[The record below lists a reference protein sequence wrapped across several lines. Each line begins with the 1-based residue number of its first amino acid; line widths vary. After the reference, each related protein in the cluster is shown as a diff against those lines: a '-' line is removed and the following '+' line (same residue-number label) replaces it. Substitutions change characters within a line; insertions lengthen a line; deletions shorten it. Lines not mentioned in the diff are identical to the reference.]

1 MLVQVIRQSK
11 ARQFLFGFMLNLS
24 VYLLSLA
31 LCRNQLTL
39 PQRGQQC
46 LLSLHPP
53 TSTACPRHQWT
64 AAAVPEGCHGADW
77 CKDWL
82 ILAHPAAVLTP
93 APPVAAGVISQ
104 TQVSRGAKIL
114 SSVSECTLASFNL
127 LCLCNRVRFCP

>member
-1 MLVQVIRQSK
+1 MLVSACKLLGK
-11 ARQFLFGFMLNLS
+11 ARQGSGFILNLN
-24 VYLLSLA
+24 VYLLFLA

-39 PQRGQQC
+39 LQRGQQC
-46 LLSLHPP
+46 LLSLHPQ

-64 AAAVPEGCHGADW
+64 AAAVPGGCRGADW

-82 ILAHPAAVLTP
+82 ILAHPAAALTP
-93 APPVAAGVISQ
+93 APTAAAGAISQ

-127 LCLCNRVRFCP
+127 LCLCNRVRFCL

>member
-1 MLVQVIRQSK
+1 MLVQVIMQSK
-11 ARQFLFGFMLNLS
+11 ARKLLFGFILNLS
-24 VYLLSLA
+24 GYLLFFA

-39 PQRGQQC
+39 LQRGQQC

-64 AAAVPEGCHGADW
+64 AAAVPGGCRGANW

-82 ILAHPAAVLTP
+82 ILAHPAAALTP
-93 APPVAAGVISQ
+93 APIAISQ
-104 TQVSRGAKIL
+104 TQVSRGTKIL

-127 LCLCNRVRFCP
+127 LCLCNRVRFYP